1 MKDNRGLVLVIS
13 FVIEF
18 IISVLTVFF
27 LDPGTEKFFLLVVIG
42 LVAGVIFIFL
52 SVSEAFI
59 SKRIKVYEKLIWIV
73 FLVFV
78 SNLAGIAYLLIR
90 KKRII

>member
-27 LDPGTEKFFLLVVIG
+27 LDTGSEEFFLLVIIG